1 MFGGIDSLA
10 VAFKRKIKIDIEE
23 YLLKLRYEEIER
35 KLEEL
40 IKIIDEKSYKIDEA
54 LKGLIDKYGEYRDA
68 IEELKSR
75 DPKNLE
81 KLREVIKDAKKAYET
96 FDINVKKN
104 RFKKVVEDLRMIYNE
119 IRKLGENLD
128 FVLAVKE
135 LIVMILKAFG
145 LLQL

>member
-1 MFGGIDSLA
+1 MAL
-10 VAFKRKIKIDIEE
+10 VFKRRIKIDVDEE

-54 LKGLIDKYGEYRDA
+54 LKSLLDKYEEYRDA
-68 IEELKSR
+68 IEELESR
-75 DPKNLE
+75 DPKNLK
-81 KLREVIKDAKKAYET
+81 KLREIIKDAREAYRT
-96 FDINVKKN
+96 FNVNVKKN

-119 IRKLGENLD
+119 IKKLGEDLEP
-128 FVLAVKE
+128 VLAVKE
-135 LIVMILKAFG
+135 LIVMILKVFG

>member
-1 MFGGIDSLA
+1 LA
-10 VAFKRKIKIDIEE
+10 VAFKRRIKIDIDEE

-40 IKIIDEKSYKIDEA
+40 KKIIDEKSYKINEA
-54 LKGLIDKYGEYRDA
+54 LKSLLDKYEEYRNA
-68 IEELKSR
+68 IEELESR

-104 RFKKVVEDLRMIYNE
+104 RFKKIVEDLRMIYNE
-119 IRKLGENLD
+119 IKKLGEDLEP
-128 FVLAVKE
+128 VLAVKD
-135 LIVMILKAFG
+135 LIVMILKVFG